1 MLLGHFE
8 KMNVKMPNV
17 FLWTSLYTMT
27 RMIMIQ
33 ICAINTL
40 SEVYLNIYWRFTQIL
55 MIRWKVGVRICTLL
69 YPAIEMYIMF
79 RYCRENTFE

>member
-8 KMNVKMPNV
+8 KMNVKMPNA

-27 RMIMIQ
+27 RMMIQ

-40 SEVYLNIYWRFTQIL
+40 SEVYLNIYWRL
-55 MIRWKVGVRICTLL
+55 NLL
-69 YPAIEMYIMF
+69 KF
-79 RYCRENTFE
+79 